1 MTEASTELEDA
12 PRPLQ
17 GKELPP
23 SIDLW
28 VRAPG
33 DAEGTGKAIILC
45 LALGSDSKAVVSKAL
60 ALPVLKEKVLTPDAY
75 DPLFWF
81 AQMLAELVQGHYF
94 SSGVPPTTSPE
105 GAGHKLLWPLSSRWD
120 PEERRGLAGWFDA
133 LVPSPQSVNL
143 ENQRVLAPPTYIR
156 SHSL

>member
-1 MTEASTELEDA
+1 MLLAMTEASIELEDA

-23 SIDLW
+23 SIDLG

-45 LALGSDSKAVVSKAL
+45 LALGSDSKAAVSKAL

-75 DPLFWF
+75 DPLF
-81 AQMLAELVQGHYF
+81 
-94 SSGVPPTTSPE
+94 
-105 GAGHKLLWPLSSRWD
+105 
-120 PEERRGLAGWFDA
+120 
-133 LVPSPQSVNL
+133 
-143 ENQRVLAPPTYIR
+143 
-156 SHSL
+156 